1 MNGVRRERMSLQIR
15 PPTQV
20 LKLLLRHVLPR
31 PLQLVAQPF
40 MMSARLKACATA
52 SSAVLAPRETNV
64 ATSTR
69 GAQRRSLMAGA
80 RVAGDG
86 AGEADGDGDCGLFAT
101 LRSFFGPL
109 RARRT
114 RSNGNNQREATTL
127 ANKTFSTTYF
137 MAHGLRMDGAW
148 IAHSDGR
155 SLDQ

>member
-1 MNGVRRERMSLQIR
+1 MIGVRRERMSLQIR

-69 GAQRRSLMAGA
+69 GAQRHSLMAGA

-86 AGEADGDGDCGLFAT
+86 AGEAEAV
-101 LRSFFGPL
+101 
-109 RARRT
+109 A
-114 RSNGNNQREATTL
+114 EATGNALLRQVSLTGGL
-127 ANKTFSTTYF
+127 QKKRPKWNADTTNE
-137 MAHGLRMDGAW
+137 ARVG
-148 IAHSDGR
+148 
-155 SLDQ
+155 